1 MKIVTLKMPEPLVL
15 LIDSL
20 SRKLGYS
27 SRSEFIREAV
37 RYYVEHL
44 IRQGMVRPEDIP
56 AVMRAER
63 SNMKI
68 VKVVEVEE

>member
-37 RYYVEHL
+37 RHYVEHL

-63 SNMKI
+63 NSTMI
-68 VKVVEVEE
+68 IKVVEVEE